1 MPRDIDSA
9 FLTREE
15 GRKLK
20 GYVPRARDGSALG
33 RSGVTVATG
42 VDLGQWSVE
51 EFERLVLPGD
61 LKAKVRPYLG
71 HKGANAIKLLEERPL
86 FISDREAHLVDSAI
100 HSKIVNDVARRFEFA
115 TGHKFDDQARAVQTV
130 LASLAINFGP
140 GQLATMSKT
149 WSLISALDWHGLAAW
164 LEVFPSKQAEL
175 QARRRREA
183 ALLRTAL
190 A

>member
-1 MPRDIDSA
+1 MAREVDSA
-9 FLTREE
+9 FLAREE
-15 GRKLK
+15 GRRLK
-20 GYVPRARDGSALG
+20 GYVPKTRTGAALG

-61 LKAKVRPYLG
+61 LKVKVRFYLG
-71 HKGANAIKLLEERPL
+71 HKGETAIRLLEGRPL
-86 FISDREAHLVDSAI
+86 HLTNREAELLDVAI
-100 HSKIVNDVARRFEFA
+100 HARIINDLARRFEFA
-115 TGHKFDDQARAVQTV
+115 TARRFDELPGAVQTV

-140 GQLATMSKT
+140 GQLATMAKT
-149 WSLISALDWHGLAAW
+149 WSLISSLDWAGLAAW
-164 LEVFPSKQAEL
+164 LEVFPSKQPEL

-183 ALLRTAL
+183 ALLRTSL